1 MSRRRLYT
9 NALVAVVQVVVVA
22 GLLFELYRFLLR
34 QIGTEQ
40 LGAWSLVLAIVSMS
54 SIAEFGI
61 GGSVVKFV
69 AGDLGAGK
77 RERAAATV
85 AMCAATAATFVAVSF
100 VVVAPLATYM
110 LKGVIADPALYA
122 SAIGLLPWALASVLT
137 TTVAQMMLSTLDACQ
152 RTDLRAAIGLSGAAA
167 QLGAAYYFVPR
178 DGVLGVGPA
187 LFAQGALTLVL
198 GVVAVVLVLN
208 VPARVWL
215 GGERSRLREILRYG
229 GAIQVIAVAQM
240 LFDPAVKLL
249 LSIFGG
255 LSATGLYEVAN
266 KAVIQFRSIIVSAF
280 QMLVPFLAHRL
291 GGNDY
296 PREVMAKI
304 YRDVQGLL
312 IVLTV
317 PYYALVAAAL
327 PILLTLW
334 LGRFEQVFVEMGL
347 ICLAGWTVNTLVVSS
362 YMISVATGQLKW
374 LVGAHVLIGA
384 GSMVLGFAGGTVFG
398 GMGVIAGSMLGL
410 AAGSSIVPLWFHR
423 YYGVS
428 PRAFVPAHTGPLI
441 AASLVGV
448 GVLLAMQLSG
458 TSPQLSVSLV
468 TSYGLF
474 ASILAVLVV
483 RHPVVAELI
492 ARKRPAQSSS

>member
-9 NALVAVVQVVVVA
+9 NALVAVGQVVVAAV
-22 GLLFELYRFLLR
+22 LLFELYRFLLR
-34 QIGTEQ
+34 HIGAEQ
-40 LGAWSLVLAIVSMS
+40 LGVWSLVLAVVSMS
-54 SIAEFGI
+54 SIAEFGV

-100 VVVAPLATYM
+100 VVVAPLAAYV
-110 LKGVIADPALYA
+110 LRRVIADPALYA
-122 SAIGLLPWALASVLT
+122 SAIALLPWALASVLA
-137 TTVAQMMLSTLDACQ
+137 TTVAQMMLNTLDACQ

-187 LFAQGALTLVL
+187 LLAQGALTLVL
-198 GVVAVVLVLN
+198 GLVAVVSVLN
-208 VPARVWL
+208 VPVRAWL

-291 GGNDY
+291 GGSEFS
-296 PREVMAKI
+296 REAMADI
-304 YRDVQGLL
+304 YRNVQGLL
-312 IVLTV
+312 VVLTV
-317 PYYALVAAAL
+317 PYYALVAVAL
-327 PILLTLW
+327 PLLLTLW
-334 LGRFEQVFVEMGL
+334 LGRFEQAFVKMGL
-347 ICLAGWTVNTLVVSS
+347 ISLAGWTVNTLVISS
-362 YMISVATGQLKW
+362 YLISVATGQLKW
-374 LVGAHVLIGA
+374 LVRAHVLIGT
-384 GSMVLGFAGGTVFG
+384 GSMLLGFAGGQVFG

-410 AAGSSIVPLWFHR
+410 AAGSAIVPVWFHR
-423 YYGVS
+423 NYGIS
-428 PRAFVPAHTGPLI
+428 ARAFVPSHSGPLI
-441 AASLVGV
+441 ATSLLGV
-448 GVLLAMQLSG
+448 GLLLAMQLVGSA
-458 TSPQLSVSLV
+458 PRLSVSLV
-468 TSYGLF
+468 VAYGLF
-474 ASILAVLVV
+474 ASVLAALVA
-483 RHPVVAELI
+483 RHPVAAQLI
-492 ARKRPAQSSS
+492 ARERLNHSSS